1 MKKRIVLIIVSW
13 LSIASAHAQ
22 FFNAIGI
29 AAGQSFSKEQWS
41 TEQWQTQEKYLEGL
55 NIAVFADFFDNPNF
69 QWRTELMY
77 NRLGTKEYVQTVQYV
92 NKTDYFSFNNYFKCS
107 LPLFSWTPYLL
118 IGPRLEYLNDRSA
131 GIFPDVIAGATGID
145 LSAAVGLGIEK
156 VSFSRVKP
164 FVEVFYNRD
173 IIPLTF
179 NGHALSNSPT
189 EPAGTTTPEKITT
202 IDLEWRIGLICSLER
217 KTKCPHVD
225 NSAGNP
231 PGAK

>member
-1 MKKRIVLIIVSW
+1 MKRSVITILVIW
-13 LSIASAHAQ
+13 LSMISAHAQ

-41 TEQWQTQEKYLEGL
+41 AEQWQTQEKYLEGL

-77 NRLGTKEYVQTVQYV
+77 NRLGTKEYVQTIQYV
-92 NKTDYFSFNNYFKCS
+92 NKTDYFSFNNYFKCN
-107 LPLFSWTPYLL
+107 LPLFSWIPYLL
-118 IGPRLEYLNDRSA
+118 IGPRLEDLNDRSA
-131 GIFPDVIAGATGID
+131 GIFPDAIAGMKSFHI
-145 LSAAVGLGIEK
+145 SAAVGIGIEK
-156 VSFSRVKP
+156 VSFSRIKP
-164 FVEVFYNRD
+164 FLEVFYNRD
-173 IIPLTF
+173 ITPSF
-179 NGHALSNSPT
+179 NGQVLSNSPND
-189 EPAGTTTPEKITT
+189 PMGTMIAEKIVTQD
-202 IDLEWRIGLICSLER
+202 IEWRVGLRCSLEK

>member
-1 MKKRIVLIIVSW
+1 MKRNVITIFVIW
-13 LSIASAHAQ
+13 LSVISAHAQ

-41 TEQWQTQEKYLEGL
+41 SEQWQTQEKYLEGL

-69 QWRTELMY
+69 QWRSEIMY

-92 NKTDYFSFNNYFKCS
+92 NKTDYLSFNNYFKCS

-118 IGPRLEYLNDRSA
+118 IGPRLEDLNDRVA
-131 GIFPDVIAGATGID
+131 GIFPDAIAGMKSLH
-145 LSAAVGLGIEK
+145 LSAAVGIGVEK
-156 VSFSRVKP
+156 VTFGTIKP
-164 FVEVFYNRD
+164 FLEVFYNRD
-173 IIPLTF
+173 ITPSF
-179 NGHALSNSPT
+179 NGEVISNSPNLM
-189 EPAGTTTPEKITT
+189 PAPTIAEKIMTQ
-202 IDLEWRIGLICSLER
+202 DFEWRVGLKLPLQR